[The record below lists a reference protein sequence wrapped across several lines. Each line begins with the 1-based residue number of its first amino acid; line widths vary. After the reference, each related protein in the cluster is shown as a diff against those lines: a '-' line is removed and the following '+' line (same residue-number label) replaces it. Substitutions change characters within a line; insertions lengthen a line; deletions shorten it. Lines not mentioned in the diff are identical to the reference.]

1 MSRPFLYWL
10 LVALLVLASGLM
22 LRATLSMAVPYEPNS
37 DEGYYLRMAAV
48 LETEGLSAYPRLF
61 EAWNRDTANWIYPS
75 PLRVGHLLMLAGLL
89 EVLPAS
95 LETLSWL
102 SVASQLGWVLV
113 CAWFA
118 RRLLPEGFA
127 LCLTL
132 LLATAPLLL
141 GSARLALQDS
151 HLLFW
156 LGLAIWS
163 FLDCVRDPSQ
173 RGMRVVFALS
183 FAMSVLVKET
193 SALMGPVFLALLAWQ
208 RWVRRE
214 PLPVL
219 SLGLLVVLPAL
230 LVLPTLLIAAGGL
243 EPLLATARTVL
254 GSPATDEY
262 AIRYGSGPWYRY
274 LVDYLLISPWTTLAA
289 CAGLGARLSGKRFE
303 FGDRELTLLALLG
316 CLLLVEMSFFTK
328 NARYLLIL
336 ELPLRALALA
346 WIFGLAGGA
355 RRTVL
360 VAGFVLLVVVSDLS
374 SFEYGWVRHKIY
386 DPLTGTLMQLRG
398 LLPR

>member
-1 MSRPFLYWL
+1 
-10 LVALLVLASGLM
+10 
-22 LRATLSMAVPYEPNS
+22 ATN
-37 DEGYYLRMAAV
+37 
-48 LETEGLSAYPRLF
+48 
-61 EAWNRDTANWIYPS
+61 
-75 PLRVGHLLMLAGLL
+75 
-89 EVLPAS
+89 
-95 LETLSWL
+95 
-102 SVASQLGWVLV
+102 
-113 CAWFA
+113 
-118 RRLLPEGFA
+118 
-127 LCLTL
+127 
-132 LLATAPLLL
+132 
-141 GSARLALQDS
+141 
-151 HLLFW
+151 
-156 LGLAIWS
+156 
-163 FLDCVRDPSQ
+163 
-173 RGMRVVFALS
+173 
-183 FAMSVLVKET
+183 
-193 SALMGPVFLALLAWQ
+193 
-208 RWVRRE
+208 
-214 PLPVL
+214 
-219 SLGLLVVLPAL
+219 
-230 LVLPTLLIAAGGL
+230 
-243 EPLLATARTVL
+243 
-254 GSPATDEY
+254 EY

>member
-208 RWVRRE
+208 CWVRRE

-254 GSPATDEY
+254 GSPATNEY